1 MLRREFLLQAGAT
14 GLLAA
19 ADVDVATSAWK
30 ARWIFPAGA
39 PPNAYGVYH
48 FRRTFT
54 LDRKPAALK
63 LHVSGDSRYE
73 LFLNGVRISRGP
85 ARGDLNHW
93 RYETVDAAQHAVQG
107 RNVLA
112 AVVWNDTPYAA
123 VCQWSNRTAFLLQS
137 GDSDFETVN
146 TGKGWVCAANP
157 AYAPIALP
165 GDQRGEIA
173 PGYYAIGPMERFD
186 AAKHL
191 WGWERPEFDDSAW
204 QPAEVGP
211 NASPRDQTDAPSRWM
226 LVARNIP
233 PMEDTPTRLARVR
246 KAEGIQPPPAFPAQK
261 AAFTIPAS
269 TKATLLIDQ
278 DHLTTAFLELEV
290 NGGRG
295 ARIQVRYAEAL
306 FQQLR
311 PRAVKGNRDEVDGK
325 EFRGYGD
332 IYTADGQHRV
342 YRPLYWRTWR
352 YIQLTVETKSE
363 PLVIE
368 DLRGIFTS
376 YPFTVKAKLDT
387 GVPFHQKMLDIG
399 WRTARLCAHE
409 TYMDCPYYE
418 QLQYVGDTRI
428 QAMVTLYMT
437 GDPRLVRNAIEQID
451 SSRTAEGATLSRA
464 PSVLQQYIPPFSLWW
479 IGMVRDYWWYVDD
492 AAFVRRMLN
501 GVRAVLGWYTSF
513 LRTDGLLGAMPWWNY
528 VDWVA
533 TWRGGR
539 PPSEPDVMPATI
551 QIQLL
556 LALRWAEELE
566 TALGSRAL
574 AGQHKEIAAKLHAA
588 IQAKFHDAQ
597 RGLYSEDLAHKHFSQ
612 HANVLAVLA
621 DLPATPAAARKL
633 MLKVEPDKSLYK
645 CSVYF
650 RYYLDRAM
658 VKAGLGDRYLD
669 RLVTWE
675 FMVKE
680 GLTTWAET
688 DSGET
693 RSDCHAWGSS
703 PNIEFFRTVL
713 GVDSAAP
720 GFSKVRLAP
729 NLGKLTKASGV
740 VPHPKGLIEVTVE
753 RAGSGYR
760 WTAKAPAGVQV
771 LGPPQA

>member
-19 ADVDVATSAWK
+19 ADVDVSTSAWK

-54 LDRKPAALK
+54 LDRVPAAFK

-93 RYETVDAAQHAVQG
+93 RYETVDAAAHAVQG

-123 VCQWSNRTAFLLQS
+123 VCQWSNRTAFLLQA
-137 GDSDFETVN
+137 GDTEFETVN
-146 TGKGWVCAANP
+146 TGKGWLCAADP
-157 AYAPIALP
+157 AYAPIPLP
-165 GDQRGEIA
+165 GNQRDEIA

-186 AAKHL
+186 SSKYL
-191 WGWERPEFDDSAW
+191 WGWEQPSFDDSTW

-233 PMEDTPTRLARVR
+233 PMEDTPIRLARVR
-246 KAEGIQPPPAFPAQK
+246 KAEGVQPPSSFPSQRTAI
-261 AAFTIPAS
+261 TIPAN
-269 TKATLLIDQ
+269 TKATLLLDQ

-290 NGGRG
+290 NGGQG
-295 ARIQVRYAEAL
+295 AEIHVRYAEAL
-306 FQQLR
+306 FQRLR
-311 PRAVKGNRDEVDGK
+311 PRATKGNRDEVEGK

-332 IYTADGQHRV
+332 VYTADGQHRV

-352 YIQLTVETKSE
+352 YMQLTVETKAQ

-368 DLRGIFTS
+368 DVRGVFTS
-376 YPFTVKAKLDT
+376 YPFAVKAKLDT

-437 GDPRLVRNAIEQID
+437 GDPRLVRNAIEIID

-479 IGMVRDYWWYVDD
+479 VGMVHDYWWYVDEPT
-492 AAFVRRMLN
+492 FVRRMLN
-501 GVRAVLGWYTSF
+501 GVRSVVGWYTSF
-513 LRTDGLLGAMPWWNY
+513 LRPDGLLGAMPWWNY

-551 QIQLL
+551 QLQLL

-566 TALGSRAL
+566 AALGSRAL
-574 AGQHKEIAAKLHAA
+574 AGQHKETAARLHAA

-621 DLPATPAAARKL
+621 DLPATPAAAREL

-669 RLVTWE
+669 RLGTWE

-740 VPHPKGLIEVTVE
+740 VPHPKGVIEVSVE
-753 RAGSGYR
+753 RVGAGYR
-760 WTAKAPAGVQV
+760 WTAKVPAGVQV